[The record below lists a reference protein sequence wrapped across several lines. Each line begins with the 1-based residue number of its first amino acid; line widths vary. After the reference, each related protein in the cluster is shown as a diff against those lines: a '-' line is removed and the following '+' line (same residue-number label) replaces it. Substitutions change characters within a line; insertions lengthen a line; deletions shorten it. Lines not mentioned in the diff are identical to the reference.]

1 MQDLIARS
9 LILKVKILDSTIKG
23 GTRKGTSLNGVPP
36 SILKA
41 KPDFIHKLFLYN
53 FLFFFFDKIMSKET
67 DESQSGTIEMNE
79 IPNEKGTSLNGVPFG
94 PCLKTRKKRLST
106 EEIIDYIN
114 WALINNNMKMIK
126 NNSLVFVQK
135 SYKEQTGRDVSITFI
150 RNQKIKMFKEKA

>member
-1 MQDLIARS
+1 MQDLIARL

-36 SILKA
+36 SVF
-41 KPDFIHKLFLYN
+41 PHPFFINYFYII
-53 FLFFFFDKIMSKET
+53 FYFFFFDKIMSKET
-67 DESQSGTIEMNE
+67 DNDTSSNTIEMNE
-79 IPNEKGTSLNGVPFG
+79 ILKAKPDFI
-94 PCLKTRKKRLST
+94 KTRKKRLST

-114 WALINNNMKMIK
+114 WALINDNMKMIK

>member
-1 MQDLIARS
+1 
-9 LILKVKILDSTIKG
+9 
-23 GTRKGTSLNGVPP
+23 
-36 SILKA
+36 
-41 KPDFIHKLFLYN
+41 
-53 FLFFFFDKIMSKET
+53 MSKET
-67 DESQSGTIEMNE
+67 DNDTSSNTIEMNE

-114 WALINNNMKMIK
+114 WALINDNMKMIK

-150 RNQKIKMFKEKA
+150 RNQKIKMFKCNRASPKCKA